1 MAPEMDS
8 REWREFLNARNELEA
23 ANEYHISL
31 IDKYTSDTA
40 RPGQPMTIV
49 TQAAKAE
56 MEEAANRLEFAR
68 ERLRLAQRRL
78 Q

>member
-31 IDKYTSDTA
+31 IDKYTSDTS

-68 ERLRLAQRRL
+68 ERLRLAQKRL
-78 Q
+78 R